1 VSLAERRGLRMF
13 TLCVMYVA
21 QGIPW
26 GFTAITL
33 PAILSAKNLDAAVI
47 GGVMAMTTLPYTF
60 KFVWGFVIDAF
71 PSKRFGRRRPWIIF
85 AEGMMAVT
93 IGVMILM
100 PDLTEN
106 LSMLTG
112 LVFVNT
118 MFSSIQD
125 VAVDGLAVD
134 LLDEKERGRANG
146 FMYASKWGGGFIG
159 GWGMSHVIAASS
171 LRVALIVQT
180 VLLFAI
186 MLVPLL
192 VRERAGEDQAAR
204 AKPFWRSVPAW
215 FRRTFGKQPEATAK
229 EPEVGRVM
237 SVVSRVAEVFWGGA
251 RTRAVQSA
259 VIGALVMILS
269 NLGLAMLAAFGNV
282 LYTQQLGWKGD
293 DYGELLG
300 GPVLVAGLV
309 GSLVGGVLAD
319 VVGHRRLAAIATLLL
334 AGFYLAWSMLESHWA
349 NTTFVYSLCW
359 VEPFLTGM
367 LTVSLF
373 ALCMDISWPGIAAS
387 QFAIYMALSNFSTT
401 SGYKLASHAME
412 WFTNSGMYQAAAIM
426 QASFVLLLPFMDPK
440 AARRT
445 AAT

>member
-1 VSLAERRGLRMF
+1 MF

-33 PAILSAKNLDAAVI
+33 PAILSAKQLDAAVV

-85 AEGMMAVT
+85 AEGMMAAT
-93 IGVMILM
+93 IGVMILI

-106 LSMLTG
+106 ISLLTA

-146 FMYASKWGGGFIG
+146 LMYASKWGGGFIG
-159 GWGMSHVIAASS
+159 GWGLSHVVAASD
-171 LRVALIVQT
+171 LRIALILQT
-180 VLLFAI
+180 LLLFAI

-204 AKPFWRSVPAW
+204 AEPVWRSVPAW
-215 FRRTFGKQPEATAK
+215 WRRT
-229 EPEVGRVM
+229 VGDRPNAVL
-237 SVVSRVAEVFWGGA
+237 RGA
-251 RTRAVQSA
+251 VRNRAVQSA
-259 VIGALVMILS
+259 VLGGFVMILS
-269 NLGLAMLAAFGNV
+269 NLGLATLAAFGNV
-282 LYTQQLGWKGD
+282 LYTQELGWKAEA
-293 DYGELLG
+293 YAELLG
-300 GPVLVAGLV
+300 GPALVAGLV
-309 GSLVGGVLAD
+309 GSLAGGFLAD
-319 VVGHRRLAAIATLLL
+319 IVGHRRLAALSTLLL
-334 AGFYLAWSMLESHWA
+334 AGFYLAWSMLEPHWA
-349 NTTFVYSLCW
+349 NTAFVYSLFW

-373 ALCMDISWPGIAAS
+373 ALCMDISWAGIAAS

-401 SGYKLASHAME
+401 SGYSLAAHAME
-412 WFTNSGMYQAAAIM
+412 WFTNPGMYQAAAIM
-426 QASFVLLLPFMDPK
+426 QASFVLLLPFIDPK

-445 AAT
+445 SAPKPE